1 MGEDYLQEMVSEL
14 YSESKERIQHGTDDK
29 VNLMTFLCAAVSIA
43 AEFTETQSLKSGL
56 VKFNGILCFLALLLL
71 QE

>member
-1 MGEDYLQEMVSEL
+1 MGEDDLVSCTLKVKKE
-14 YSESKERIQHGTDDK
+14 YSMGQMTRW
-29 VNLMTFLCAAVSIA
+29 NLMTFLCAAVSIA
-43 AEFTETQSLKSGL
+43 AEFTETQFLKSGL